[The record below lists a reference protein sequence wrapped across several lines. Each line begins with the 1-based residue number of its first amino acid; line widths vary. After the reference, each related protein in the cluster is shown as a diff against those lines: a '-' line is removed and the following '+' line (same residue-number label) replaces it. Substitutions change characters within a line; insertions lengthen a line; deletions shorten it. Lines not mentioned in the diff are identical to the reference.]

1 MDFLRIFKALVL
13 NLAVC
18 FWCYN
23 CPFQQQVG
31 SPVLEQAE
39 LQKTW
44 GKIKFERMLMSIHT
58 QSKYLDMYVKDLA
71 ACKVESKDCK
81 AIFI

>member
-1 MDFLRIFKALVL
+1 
-13 NLAVC
+13 
-18 FWCYN
+18 
-23 CPFQQQVG
+23 
-31 SPVLEQAE
+31 
-39 LQKTW
+39 
-44 GKIKFERMLMSIHT
+44 MSIHT